1 MARSGAADPSGNE
14 RRGPSLTN
22 HERSGTTRRR
32 SGRALLLLLAAAMA
46 LPAEAAQQG
55 MGELVDRSALR
66 VCADPSSLPFSDE
79 AGQGFENKI
88 AALMAERLGVPVTYT
103 WYPNSLGF
111 IRHTL
116 KARLCD
122 LVMGVVAAD
131 ELTQNTNPYYRST
144 YVLLVRAGEEARF
157 GDLASPLMRTARIGV
172 VAGTPPADIA
182 VRQGLAANL
191 RPYDLMT
198 DTRVVQP
205 ARNLVEDL
213 AAGQLDVGLLWGP
226 IAGYWATR
234 QSVAL
239 TMVPLPSDPRAG
251 LRMDFRIS
259 MGIRPDEPE
268 WKRVVNELIRDL
280 QPKITAI
287 LQDYGVPLLDEQ
299 GRLIGA
305 AAPTAAALPGPA
317 TTPAVAA
324 VEEPLGYRTDRY
336 RAPVPAT
343 LEGATVLD
351 AQGLKVLLAEQ
362 RPVLI
367 DVLPKQ
373 RRPPGRDPAQ
383 LWIEPKR
390 KGIPG
395 SVWLPNVG
403 LGELPPETAAWLERQ
418 LHELTGGDKARPL
431 VFYCDSNCW
440 MSWNAAKRAM
450 LELGYGRVYWL
461 PEGVQGWKAAG
472 QELVD
477 LTALEE

>member
-1 MARSGAADPSGNE
+1 
-14 RRGPSLTN
+14 
-22 HERSGTTRRR
+22 
-32 SGRALLLLLAAAMA
+32 
-46 LPAEAAQQG
+46 

-66 VCADPSSLPFSDE
+66 VCSDPSNLPFSNE
-79 AGQGFENKI
+79 AGEGFENEI
-88 AALMAERLGVPVTYT
+88 AELMAETLAVPLTYT
-103 WYPNSLGF
+103 WYPASQGF
-111 IRHTL
+111 IRNTL
-116 KARLCD
+116 KARVCD

-144 YVLLVRAGEEARF
+144 YVLLVRADEAARF
-157 GDLASPLMRTARIGV
+157 GDLASPLLKTARIGV
-172 VAGTPPADIA
+172 VAGTPPVDIA
-182 VRQGLAANL
+182 VRNGLAANL

-205 ARNLVEDL
+205 ARQVVEDL
-213 AAGQLDVGLLWGP
+213 AAGELDLALLWGP

-234 QSVAL
+234 QAVAL

-268 WKRVVNELIRDL
+268 WKHAVNELIREL
-280 QPKITAI
+280 QPRITAI
-287 LQDYGVPLLDEQ
+287 LLDYGVPLLDEQ
-299 GRLIGA
+299 GRLIGV
-305 AAPTAAALPGPA
+305 AAPTKAALPA
-317 TTPAVAA
+317 ASA

-351 AQGLKVLLAEQ
+351 AKGLQALLAEA

-373 RRPPGRDPAQ
+373 RRPAGRDPKQ
-383 LWIEPKR
+383 LWIEPRR
-390 KGIPG
+390 KNIQG

-403 LGELPPETAAWLERQ
+403 LGELPPATAAWLERNLQ
-418 LHELTGGDKARPL
+418 DLTGADKARPV

-440 MSWNAAKRAM
+440 MSWNAAKRTL
-450 LELGYGRVYWL
+450 LELGYTKVYWF

-477 LTALEE
+477 ATALEE